1 MARYLTISGN
11 QKVLGSATST
21 SAGVADADKIVAT
34 GPDGFIDPSL
44 LPDSEQIIRE
54 AGEGLSAR
62 DAVNIYNDGGTAKVR
77 KADASSFST
86 RAMGFVKDN
95 SLVTEDAVVFSEG
108 IIGGFA
114 GLTIGDPVFLSA
126 TSGEITQAPPTGAG
140 DIWQMLGE
148 AYSATEV
155 RIEIEE
161 AIVL

>member
-1 MARYLTISGN
+1 MARYVTISGN
-11 QKVLGSATST
+11 QKVLGTAAST

-44 LPDSEQIIRE
+44 LPDSERIVKE

-62 DAVNIYNDGGTAKVR
+62 DAVNIYDDGGVAKVR

-86 RAMGFVKDN
+86 RAMGFVKN
-95 SLVTEDAVVFSEG
+95 NFLVTEDATVFSEG
-108 IIGGFA
+108 IVGGFA
-114 GLTIGDPVFLSA
+114 GLTIGAPVFLST

-140 DIWQMLGE
+140 DVWQIVGE